1 MRISSMKS
9 ILFILPLLL
18 LVGACTSETEPAE
31 EWVNEPTVATAVT
44 DTSVFVVFG
53 HEVRDYEVW
62 KQVHQDLNVVR
73 EEWGITD
80 AYIMQGA
87 QEDSVV
93 WMMMTAPG
101 ESAARGFM
109 VDPNLARVMET
120 QGVEGE
126 IYRAIL
132 ASGYTNS
139 FDPADFPS
147 RVIVQ
152 HEVRDFDAWKRV
164 FDGHTGSRQR
174 AGLIDLYVSYPVGD
188 TSDVHMMFGVTDEP
202 TLVEYMS
209 SAPLRA
215 AMRLS
220 GVVGEPRA
228 YFVRTAE

>member
-1 MRISSMKS
+1 MRHSLNIIPL
-9 ILFILPLLL
+9 ILFSALLS
-18 LVGACTSETEPAE
+18 ACGSDPETAE
-31 EWVNEPTVATAVT
+31 EWSNEPTMATAAS

-53 HEVRDYEVW
+53 HEVQDYDVW
-62 KQVHQDLNVVR
+62 MQVHQDMDIVR

-80 AYIMQGA
+80 AYLMRGA
-87 QEDSVV
+87 DEDSVV

-101 ESAARGFM
+101 VAAARGFM

-120 QGVEGE
+120 EGVEGE
-126 IYRAIL
+126 VYRAIL

-139 FDPADFPS
+139 LDPADFPN
-147 RVIVQ
+147 RIIVQ

-174 AGLIDLYVSYPVGD
+174 AGVVDLYVSYPVGD
-188 TSDVHMMFGVTDEP
+188 TSDVHMMFGVIDESS
-202 TLVEYMS
+202 LVDYMS

-220 GVVGEPRA
+220 GVIGEPRA